1 LKKLFI
7 SLILLFACFAVQAQD
22 NCIFILSGKVV
33 DENGTALSGASVQI
47 KKLSLGAAT
56 NEAGVFQFEKVC
68 KGTYLV
74 SIQYLGYQPFE
85 KRITLDRNLDLTLNL
100 QPSEQLLQEVVIAD
114 HAQVAARS
122 NTSSALT
129 SRELDEVNGKSLGET
144 LQNLSGV
151 NSIQSGPAIFKPV
164 IHGVHSQ
171 RILILNN
178 GIRQEG
184 QQWGAEHAPEIDP
197 FIANNLTV
205 IKDAGAIKY
214 GTDALGGVIVVT
226 PAELPTDQKIGGELH
241 LIGNSNGRAG
251 TLSGLLEGGF
261 KNAKGWGWRVQGT
274 GRRSGD
280 AHTPDYVLSNTGFRE
295 LNYSAS
301 AGHHTETS
309 GFEVFYS
316 HFNTTIGILRG
327 SVSETPRGLANAIER
342 EVPEPTRDFTYAIG
356 EPRQEVTHN
365 LIKLN
370 GHIRDNNHV
379 YNVQYGLQI
388 NNRKEFD
395 LRRGSTLTALP
406 ALAFKLFT
414 HTLDVERETTL
425 SDTHTRCIGLNGMIQ
440 DNNKIDGT
448 QTKPFIPNFRNYSAG
463 AFWIE
468 KISRQKVDYDLGLR
482 YDYRLYRIAGFD
494 FQNNLYKTQF
504 GFGNV
509 TATAGASV
517 KLSQHSTLI
526 TNVGSAWRP
535 PNVAELY
542 SLGTHQ
548 SAAAIEYGLLL
559 DEITT
564 QVKDLESSNVN
575 PEHALKW
582 VTTYR
587 FQKSRWQAEVTGY
600 INYIFNYVFL
610 KPRGITETGRGPMPY
625 YWYTQTDASFTGV
638 DASAQY
644 ELSSKFS
651 IRTSASLLRAKD
663 VTQND
668 FLIFIPSN
676 RYDVSLRYERKANQK
691 TFFAQAKLKY
701 VARQKRAPRTVAPGK
716 IVEANEQGIDLFAND
731 PRNFDFVAAPSGYA
745 LLSVSTGYSVPFHN
759 TKLDFRLSA
768 DNLTNTRYREY
779 TNRMRYFA
787 NDTGR
792 NISIAVNV
800 SF

>member
-1 LKKLFI
+1 MKKLFTV
-7 SLILLFACFAVQAQD
+7 LVLLLACQFVLARQ
-22 NCIFILSGKVV
+22 NCTFIISGKVV
-33 DENGTALSGASVQI
+33 DESGSALPGASVQI
-47 KKLSLGAAT
+47 KKLSLGEAT
-56 NEAGVFQFEKVC
+56 NDAGTFRFEKIC
-68 KGTYLV
+68 KGTYLIL
-74 SIQYLGYQPFE
+74 IQYLGYETVE
-85 KRITLDRNLDLTLNL
+85 KRITVDANLELTIDL
-100 QPSEQLLQEVVIAD
+100 QPSERVLQEVVVAD
-114 HAQVAARS
+114 HSEVTNRTNNTAAL
-122 NTSSALT
+122 SA
-129 SRELDEVNGKSLGET
+129 RELDEVSGKSLGET
-144 LQNLSGV
+144 LQNISGV

-197 FIANNLTV
+197 FIASNLTV

-226 PAELPTDQKIGGELH
+226 PAELPANQKLGGELH

-251 TLSGLLEGGF
+251 TISGLLEGGI

-280 AHTPDYVLSNTGFRE
+280 ANTPDYILSNTGFRE
-295 LNYSAS
+295 LNYSVS
-301 AGHHTETS
+301 VGHHNENT
-309 GFEVFYS
+309 GFEIFYS

-327 SVSETPRGLANAIER
+327 SVGESLKDLADR
-342 EVPEPTRDFTYAIG
+342 LKRKVPANTKDFTYSIN

-365 LIKLN
+365 LIKVN
-370 GHIRDNNHV
+370 GHVRKAKHL
-379 YNVQYGLQI
+379 YNLQYGLQI
-388 NNRKEFD
+388 NNRQEFD
-395 LRRGSTLTALP
+395 VRRGDTLTTLP

-414 HTLDVERETTL
+414 HTLDAERETNL
-425 SDTHTRCIGLNGMIQ
+425 SDTHSRCIGLNGMIQ

-448 QTKPFIPNFRNYSAG
+448 GTKPFIPNFRNYSAG

-468 KISRQKVDYDLGLR
+468 KITRNKVDYDLGLR
-482 YDYRLYRIAGFD
+482 YDYRLYQIAGFN
-494 FQNNLYKTQF
+494 FQNKLYKTQF
-504 GFGNV
+504 GFGNI
-509 TATAGASV
+509 TATAGVSV
-517 KLSQHSTLI
+517 KLSPYSTLI
-526 TNVGSAWRP
+526 ANVGSAWRP

-564 QVKDLESSNVN
+564 QVKDIENSNVN

-587 FQKSRWQAEVTGY
+587 YQKNRWQAEATGY
-600 INYIFNYVFL
+600 INYIFNYVYL
-610 KPRGITETGRGPMPY
+610 KPRGITETGRGPFPY
-625 YWYTQTDASFTGV
+625 FRYTQTDASFTGV
-638 DASAQY
+638 DASMQY
-644 ELSSKFS
+644 EFSPKFS
-651 IRTSASLLRAKD
+651 IRASASLLRAKD

-676 RYDVSLRYERKANQK
+676 RYDVSLRYESKGHKK

-701 VARQKRAPRTVAPGK
+701 VAEQKRAPRWVDPEEIVA
-716 IVEANEQGIDLFAND
+716 ANEQGIDLFATD
-731 PRNFDFVAAPSGYA
+731 TRNFDFMFAPQGYA
-745 LLSVSTGYSVPFHN
+745 LLSVSTGLSVLVQN

-787 NDTGR
+787 NEIGR
-792 NISIAVNV
+792 NVSVAVNL

>member
-1 LKKLFI
+1 MKKLFTV
-7 SLILLFACFAVQAQD
+7 LVLLFACQFVLARQ
-22 NCIFILSGKVV
+22 NCSFIISGKVV
-33 DENGTALSGASVQI
+33 DESGSALPGASVQI
-47 KKLSLGAAT
+47 KKLSLGEAT
-56 NEAGVFQFEKVC
+56 NETGSFRFEKLC
-68 KGTYLV
+68 RGTYIVLV
-74 SIQYLGYQPFE
+74 QYLGYETVE
-85 KRITLDRNLDLTLNL
+85 KRITVESNLELTINL
-100 QPSEQLLQEVVIAD
+100 QPSERVLQEVVVAD
-114 HAQVAARS
+114 HAEVATRS
-122 NTSSALT
+122 NNTAALSA
-129 SRELDEVNGKSLGET
+129 RELDEVSGKSLGET
-144 LQNLSGV
+144 LQNISGV

-226 PAELPTDQKIGGELH
+226 PAELPADQKLGGELH

-251 TLSGLLEGGF
+251 TISGLLEGGI

-295 LNYSAS
+295 MNYSAS
-301 AGHHTETS
+301 VGRHTETS
-309 GFEVFYS
+309 GFEIFYS

-327 SVSETPRGLANAIER
+327 SVSESLDDLADRINR
-342 EVPEPTRDFTYAIG
+342 QVPANTNDFTYTIS
-356 EPRQEVTHN
+356 EPRQEVTHD
-365 LIKLN
+365 LIKVN
-370 GHIRDNNHV
+370 GHLRSNKHL
-379 YNVQYGLQI
+379 YNLQYGLQI
-388 NNRKEFD
+388 NNRREFD
-395 LRRGSTLTALP
+395 VRRGDVFTALP
-406 ALAFKLFT
+406 ALAFRLYT
-414 HTLDVERETTL
+414 HTLDAERETIL
-425 SDTHTRCIGLNGMIQ
+425 SDTHSRCIGINSMIQ

-448 QTKPFIPNFRNYSAG
+448 QTLPFIPNFRNYSAG

-468 KISRQKVDYDLGLR
+468 KISRDKVDYDLGLR
-482 YDYRLYRIAGFD
+482 YDYRLYQIAGFN
-494 FQNNLYKTQF
+494 FQNRLYKTQF

-509 TATAGASV
+509 TATAGMSV

-526 TNVGSAWRP
+526 GNMGSAWRP

-564 QVKDLESSNVN
+564 QVKDIENSNVN

-582 VTTYR
+582 VATYR
-587 FQKSRWQAEVTGY
+587 YQKSRWQAEATGY
-600 INYIFNYVFL
+600 VNYIFNYIYL
-610 KPRGITETGRGPMPY
+610 KPRGITETGRGPFPY
-625 YWYTQTDASFTGV
+625 FRYTQTDASFTGV
-638 DASAQY
+638 DASTQY
-644 ELSSKFS
+644 ELSRKFS
-651 IRTSASLLRAKD
+651 IRASASLLRAKD

-676 RYDVSLRYERKANQK
+676 RYDVSLRYESKANKK

-701 VARQKRAPRTVAPGK
+701 VAEQKRAPRKVDPDE
-716 IVEANEQGIDLFAND
+716 IVEAKMQGIDLFATD
-731 PRNFDFVAAPSGYA
+731 TRNFDFMFAPEGYT
-745 LLSVSTGYSVPFHN
+745 LLSLSTGYSIPVQN

-768 DNLTNTRYREY
+768 DNVTNTRYREY

-787 NDTGR
+787 NEIGR
-792 NISIAVNV
+792 NVSVAVNL

>member
-1 LKKLFI
+1 MKKLYFI
-7 SLILLFACFAVQAQD
+7 GIILFLSPLVRAQD
-22 NCIFILSGKVV
+22 CLFVLSGKIV
-33 DENGTALSGASVQI
+33 DEKGLALPGATAQI
-47 KKLSLGAAT
+47 KKLNLGEAT
-56 NEAGVFQFEKVC
+56 NEAGIFRFEKLC
-68 KGTYLV
+68 KGIYLL
-74 SIQYLGYQPFE
+74 SIQYLGYEGVE
-85 KRITLDRNLDLTLNL
+85 KRITIDHNLDITIEL
-100 QPSEQLLQEVVIAD
+100 QPAEQILQEVV
-114 HAQVAARS
+114 VAGHTEVATRS
-122 NTSSALT
+122 NNTTTLSA
-129 SRELDEVNGKSLGET
+129 RELDEVNGKSLGET

-226 PAELPTDQKIGGELH
+226 PAELPTDQQIGGELH
-241 LIGNSNGRAG
+241 LIGNSNGKAG
-251 TLSGLLEGGF
+251 TLSGLLEGGI

-280 AHTPDYVLSNTGFRE
+280 SRTPDYLLSNTGFRE
-295 LNYSAS
+295 MNYSAS
-301 AGHHTETS
+301 AGHHSETS

-327 SVSETPRGLANAIER
+327 SASESTQDLAMALHRNTPAYTTNFSYTIN
-342 EVPEPTRDFTYAIG
+342 
-356 EPRQEVTHN
+356 EPRQEVMHN
-365 LIKLN
+365 LVKVN
-370 GHIRDNNHV
+370 GHIRSNKNL
-379 YNVQYGLQI
+379 YNLQYGLQI
-388 NNRKEFD
+388 NTRKEFD
-395 LRRGSTLTALP
+395 VRRGTTLTEKP
-406 ALAFKLFT
+406 ALAYKLFT
-414 HTLDVERETTL
+414 HTLDAERETTL
-425 SDTHTRCIGLNGMIQ
+425 SEDHSRCIGINSMVQ

-448 QTKPFIPNFRNYSAG
+448 QTLPFIPNFRNYSAG
-463 AFWIE
+463 VFWIE
-468 KISRQKVDYDLGLR
+468 KISGNKADYDLGLR
-482 YDYRLYRIAGFD
+482 YDYRLYQVAGFN
-494 FQNNLYKTQF
+494 FQNKLYKTQF

-517 KLSQHSTLI
+517 KLSKTTTFI

-564 QVKDLESSNVN
+564 QVKEIENSGVK

-582 VTTYR
+582 VNTFK
-587 FQKSRWQAEVTGY
+587 FQKGRWQAEATGY
-600 INYIFNYVFL
+600 INYIFNYVYL
-610 KPRGITETGRGPMPY
+610 KPRGITEAGRGPFAY
-625 YWYTQTDASFTGV
+625 FRYTQTNASFTGI
-638 DASAQY
+638 DASTQY
-644 ELSSKFS
+644 ELSQRFS
-651 IRTSASLLRAKD
+651 LHASASLLRAKD

-668 FLIFIPSN
+668 FLIFIPTN
-676 RYDVSLRYERKANQK
+676 RYDLSLRYESNVNKK

-701 VARQKRAPRTVAPGK
+701 VAQQNRAPRVVGPEEILAAK
-716 IVEANEQGIDLFAND
+716 EQGIDLFATD
-731 PRNFDFVAAPSGYA
+731 KRNFDFIAAPQGYA
-745 LLSVSTGYSVPFHN
+745 LLSVTTGLSLPVSN
-759 TKLDFRLSA
+759 TKLDFRLTA

-787 NDTGR
+787 NEIGR
-792 NISIAVNV
+792 NISVAVNL

>member
-1 LKKLFI
+1 MKKLFT
-7 SLILLFACFAVQAQD
+7 LLVLLFACQFVVAQQ
-22 NCIFILSGKVV
+22 NCTFTISGKVV
-33 DENGTALSGASVQI
+33 DERGSALPGASVQI
-47 KKLSLGAAT
+47 KKLSLGEAT
-56 NEAGVFQFEKVC
+56 NETGSFRFEKIC
-68 KGTYLV
+68 EGTYFVLV
-74 SIQYLGYQPFE
+74 QYLGYETVE
-85 KRITLDRNLDLTLNL
+85 KRITVDSNLELVINL
-100 QPSEQLLQEVVIAD
+100 QPSEQVLQEVVVAGHTEIAN
-114 HAQVAARS
+114 RS
-122 NTSSALT
+122 NNTAALSA
-129 SRELDEVNGKSLGET
+129 RELAEVNGKSLGET
-144 LQNLSGV
+144 LQNINGV

-226 PAELPTDQKIGGELH
+226 PADLPTDQKLGGELH

-251 TLSGLLEGGF
+251 TISGLLEGGI
-261 KNAKGWGWRVQGT
+261 KNAKGWGWRIQGT

-295 LNYSAS
+295 MNYSAS
-301 AGHHTETS
+301 AGHHNETS
-309 GFEVFYS
+309 GFEIFYS

-327 SVSETPRGLANAIER
+327 SVSESSEDLADRIKR
-342 EVPEPTRDFTYAIG
+342 ELPANTKDFAYTIS
-356 EPRQEVTHN
+356 EPRQEVRHN
-365 LIKLN
+365 LVKLN
-370 GHIRDNNHV
+370 GHIRSHKHL
-379 YNVQYGLQI
+379 YNLQYGLQI
-388 NNRKEFD
+388 NDRKEFD
-395 LRRGSTLTALP
+395 VRRGATLTALP

-414 HTLDVERETTL
+414 HTLDAERETSL
-425 SDTHTRCIGLNGMIQ
+425 SESHSRCIGLNGMIQ
-440 DNNKIDGT
+440 DNNKVDGT
-448 QTKPFIPNFRNYSAG
+448 QTLPFIPNFRNYSTG
-463 AFWIE
+463 IFWIE
-468 KISRQKVDYDLGLR
+468 KISRDKADYDFGLR
-482 YDYRLYRIAGFD
+482 YDYRLYQIAGFN
-494 FQNNLYKTQF
+494 FQNKLYKTQF

-509 TATAGASV
+509 TATAGVSV

-526 TNVGSAWRP
+526 SNVGSAWRP

-564 QVKDLESSNVN
+564 QVKDIENSNVS

-587 FQKSRWQAEVTGY
+587 YQKSRWQAEATGY
-600 INYIFNYVFL
+600 FNYIFNYIYL
-610 KPRGITETGRGPMPY
+610 KPRGITETSRGPFAY
-625 YWYTQTDASFTGV
+625 YRYTQTNASFAGIDAST
-638 DASAQY
+638 QY
-644 ELSSKFS
+644 EITRKFS
-651 IRTSASLLRAKD
+651 IRASASLLRAKD

-676 RYDVSLRYERKANQK
+676 RYDVSLRYESKANKK
-691 TFFAQAKLKY
+691 TFFAQAKLRY
-701 VARQKRAPRTVAPGK
+701 VAEQKRAPRKVDPEEIVA
-716 IVEANEQGIDLFAND
+716 ANEQGIDLFAND
-731 PRNFDFVAAPSGYA
+731 PRNFDFMFAPQGYA
-745 LLSVSTGYSVPFHN
+745 LLSVSTGLSVPVQN

-787 NDTGR
+787 NEIGR
-792 NISIAVNV
+792 NVSLAVNL

>member
-1 LKKLFI
+1 MKKL
-7 SLILLFACFAVQAQD
+7 LTLLVLLFSCQYLLAWQ
-22 NCIFILSGKVV
+22 NCTFFISGKVI
-33 DENGTALSGASVQI
+33 DENGSALPGASVQI
-47 KKLSLGAAT
+47 KKLGLGEAT
-56 NEAGVFQFEKVC
+56 NEAGAFRFDKICQ
-68 KGTYLV
+68 GSYLV
-74 SIQYLGYQPFE
+74 LVQYLGYETVE
-85 KRITLDRNLDLTLNL
+85 KRITIDSNFELTIAL
-100 QPSEQLLQEVVIAD
+100 QPSEQVLQEVVVAD
-114 HAQVAARS
+114 HAEIANRS
-122 NTSSALT
+122 NNTAALSA
-129 SRELDEVNGKSLGET
+129 RELAEVNGKSLGET
-144 LQNLSGV
+144 LQNISGV

-226 PAELPTDQKIGGELH
+226 PAELPADQKLGGELH

-251 TLSGLLEGGF
+251 TISGLLEGGI
-261 KNAKGWGWRVQGT
+261 KHAKGWGWRVQGT

-295 LNYSAS
+295 MNYSAS
-301 AGHHTETS
+301 VGHHTETS
-309 GFEVFYS
+309 GFEIFYS

-327 SVSETPRGLANAIER
+327 SSSENTQGLADAMER
-342 EVPEPTRDFTYAIG
+342 EVPANTTDFTYTIS

-365 LIKLN
+365 LIKVN
-370 GHIRDNNHV
+370 GHVRSTKHL
-379 YNVQYGLQI
+379 YNLQYGLQI

-395 LRRGSTLTALP
+395 VRRGAALTALP
-406 ALAFKLFT
+406 ALAYKLYT
-414 HTLDVERETTL
+414 HTIDAERESTL
-425 SDTHTRCIGLNGMIQ
+425 SETHSRCIGINSMIQ

-448 QTKPFIPNFRNYSAG
+448 QTLPFIPNFRNYSAG

-468 KISRQKVDYDLGLR
+468 KISRSKVDYDLGLR
-482 YDYRLYRIAGFD
+482 FDYRLYQVAGFN
-494 FQNNLYKTQF
+494 FQNKLYKTQF

-509 TATAGASV
+509 TATAGVSF

-526 TNVGSAWRP
+526 GNVGSAWRP

-564 QVKDLESSNVN
+564 QVKEIENSNVN
-575 PEHALKW
+575 AEHALKW
-582 VTTYR
+582 VTTYQY
-587 FQKSRWQAEVTGY
+587 QKSRWQAEATGY
-600 INYIFNYVFL
+600 LNYIFNYIYL
-610 KPRGITETGRGPMPY
+610 KPRGITETGRGPFAY
-625 YWYTQTDASFTGV
+625 YRYTQTDASFAGI
-638 DASAQY
+638 DASLQY
-644 ELSSKFS
+644 ELTRKFS

-676 RYDVSLRYERKANQK
+676 RVDVSFRYESTKNK
-691 TFFAQAKLKY
+691 KKFFAQAKLKY
-701 VARQKRAPRTVAPGK
+701 VAEQKRAPRVVSPEE
-716 IVEANEQGIDLFAND
+716 ILEAKAQGIDLFATD
-731 PRNFDFVAAPSGYA
+731 TRTFDFLAAPQGYA
-745 LLSVSTGYSVPFHN
+745 LLSISTGLSVPVQN

-787 NDTGR
+787 NETGR
-792 NISIAVNV
+792 NVSVAVNL

>member
-1 LKKLFI
+1 MLSACLF
-7 SLILLFACFAVQAQD
+7 VQARQ
-22 NCIFILSGKVV
+22 NCTFILSGKVI
-33 DENGTALSGASVQI
+33 DERGMSLPGASVQI
-47 KKLSLGAAT
+47 KKLNLGEAT
-56 NEAGVFQFEKVC
+56 TDAGAFRFEKIC
-68 KGTYLV
+68 KGTYLLL
-74 SIQYLGYQPFE
+74 IQYLGYKTIE
-85 KRITLDRNLDLTLNL
+85 KRITVDSDLELIIDL
-100 QPSEQLLQEVVIAD
+100 QPSEQVLQEVVVAD
-114 HAQVAARS
+114 HSEVAARS
-122 NTSSALT
+122 NNTAALS
-129 SRELDEVNGKSLGET
+129 SRELDEVSGKSLGET
-144 LQNLSGV
+144 LQNISGV

-214 GTDALGGVIVVT
+214 GTDALGGVIVVN
-226 PAELPTDQKIGGELH
+226 PAELPADQKLGGELH

-251 TLSGLLEGGF
+251 TISGLLEGGI

-280 AHTPDYVLSNTGFRE
+280 SHTPDYVLSNTGFKE
-295 LNYSAS
+295 MNYSAS
-301 AGHHTETS
+301 VGHHTETS
-309 GFEVFYS
+309 GFEIFYS
-316 HFNTTIGILRG
+316 HFNSTIGILRG
-327 SVSETPRGLANAIER
+327 SVSESSEDLADRIKR
-342 EVPEPTRDFTYAIG
+342 KVPANTTDFTYAIA

-365 LIKLN
+365 LVKVN
-370 GHIRDNNHV
+370 GHIRSNKHL

-388 NNRKEFD
+388 NDRKEFD
-395 LRRGSTLTALP
+395 LRRGAALTLLP
-406 ALAFKLFT
+406 ALAYKLYT
-414 HTLDVERETTL
+414 HTIDAERESTL
-425 SDTHTRCIGLNGMIQ
+425 SETHSRCIGINSMIQ

-448 QTKPFIPNFRNYSAG
+448 QTLPFIPNFRNYSAG

-468 KISRQKVDYDLGLR
+468 KISRDKVDYDLGLR
-482 YDYRLYRIAGFD
+482 YDYRLYQIAGFN
-494 FQNNLYKTQF
+494 FQNKLYKTQF

-509 TATAGASV
+509 TATAGVSV

-526 TNVGSAWRP
+526 GNIGSAWRP

-559 DEITT
+559 DEVTS
-564 QVKDLESSNVN
+564 QVKEMESSNVN

-587 FQKSRWQAEVTGY
+587 FQKSRWQAEATGY
-600 INYIFNYVFL
+600 INYIFNYIYL
-610 KPRGITETGRGPMPY
+610 KPRGITETGRGPFPY
-625 YWYTQTDASFTGV
+625 FRYTQTDASFTGV
-638 DASAQY
+638 DASTQY
-644 ELSSKFS
+644 EFSHKLS
-651 IRTSASLLRAKD
+651 IRASASLLRAKD

-676 RYDVSLRYERKANQK
+676 RYDVSLRYESKANK
-691 TFFAQAKLKY
+691 KVFFAQAKLKY
-701 VARQKRAPRTVAPGK
+701 VAEQKRAPRKVNPEEIVA
-716 IVEANEQGIDLFAND
+716 ANEQGIDLFATD
-731 PRNFDFVAAPSGYA
+731 TRNFDFMTAPQGYA
-745 LLSVSTGYSVPFHN
+745 LLSVSTGLSIPVNN

-768 DNLTNTRYREY
+768 DNLANSRYREY

-787 NDTGR
+787 NEIGR
-792 NISIAVNV
+792 NVSIAVNL